1 MNEKEQELSLNA
13 IRQEAET
20 YFHKHEIMMK
30 LARGFWEKYKR
41 LDKFYGNV
49 RLGSIPEDEAQQ
61 LSLFLRKNV
70 RGSDDVSV
78 SFAQLEKSWAQSKF
92 GKINLCDFL
101 LHLHDGDLLSNKYIK
116 QQKADLQKE
125 IFDKLLKKYKSVE
138 AQTWLHKLLDN
149 SIRLPR
155 KDMYTDEMLLD
166 TVAKALDS
174 LPQEYTKLPIFSNKV
189 TGNPHSL
196 DMNREIGSLF
206 IKALSH
212 LSNKPIESL
221 EEKDHVLSEY
231 MLFRDDIFNFV
242 TVFGITA
249 YVEGKEQVYC
259 RMASENYSV
268 LNIPLRELLRYDK
281 MLPVNLTADM
291 FPVYIVENSG
301 VYSSILDAL
310 QNKKIQVP
318 FICLHGQL
326 KAASW
331 LILEILHKSGAVFY
345 YSGDYDP
352 EGLLIAQQI
361 KQRYRDTV
369 FWKYD
374 VKYYQNNSSVIS
386 ERSLKKLDKL
396 KYPSLIEIADK
407 IRIYKAAYYQEGLLD
422 ELIADMC
429 IKKEVQLLCSTNHC
443 Q

>member
-1 MNEKEQELSLNA
+1 MTKKEQELSPNE
-13 IRQEAET
+13 IRQEAKA
-20 YFHKHEIMMK
+20 YFNKHEIMMK

-41 LDKFYGNV
+41 LDRFSGSVK
-49 RLGSIPEDEAQQ
+49 LGSISEHEAQQ
-61 LSLFLRKNV
+61 LSLFLRKKIRSN
-70 RGSDDVSV
+70 DDVIV
-78 SFAQLEKSWAQSKF
+78 SFAQLEKSWLDSKF
-92 GKINLCDFL
+92 EKIPLCDFL
-101 LHLHDGDLLSNKYIK
+101 LCLHDGDLLSNKHIK

-125 IFDKLLKKYKSVE
+125 IFDKLLKRYKSLE

-155 KDMYTDEMLLD
+155 KDMYINEILLD

-174 LPQEYTKLPIFSNKV
+174 LPKEYTKLPIFSNKV

-196 DMNREIGSLF
+196 DQNREVGSLF
-206 IKALSH
+206 IKTLSH
-212 LSNKPIESL
+212 LSNKTINTV
-221 EEKDHVLSEY
+221 EERDQLLSDY
-231 MLFRDDIFNFV
+231 KLFRDDLLNFV

-249 YVEGKEQVYC
+249 YSEGKEQIYW
-259 RMASENYSV
+259 RMAAENYSV
-268 LNIPLRELLRYDK
+268 LNIPLREILRYDK
-281 MLPVNLTADM
+281 MLPVNLTTDK

-301 VYSSILDAL
+301 VYSSILDVL
-310 QNKKIQVP
+310 LNKKIQVP
-318 FICLHGQL
+318 FLCLHGQL

-331 LILEILHKSGAVFY
+331 LILEILHKSGAIFY

-361 KQRYRDTV
+361 KQRYKDTV

-374 VKYYQNNSSVIS
+374 VKYYQNNSSEIL
-386 ERSLKKLDKL
+386 EKSLKKLDKL

-407 IRIYKAAYYQEGLLD
+407 MKVYKSACYQEGLLD

-429 IKKEVQLLCSTNHC
+429 IKKEVYL
-443 Q
+443 

>member
-1 MNEKEQELSLNA
+1 MIKKKQELSSNE
-13 IRQEAET
+13 IRQEAKA
-20 YFHKHEIMMK
+20 YFHNHEIMMK
-30 LARGFWEKYKR
+30 LARGFWEKYKK
-41 LDKFYGNV
+41 LEKFTGNV
-49 RLGSIPEDEAQQ
+49 KLGSISEDEARQ
-61 LSLFLRKNV
+61 LSSFLRKNV
-70 RGSDDVSV
+70 KCSDDVTV
-78 SFAQLEKSWAQSKF
+78 SFAQLDKSWAQSKF

-125 IFDKLLKKYKSVE
+125 IFDNILRKYKSWE
-138 AQTWLHKLLDN
+138 AQTWLNMLLDN
-149 SIRLPR
+149 TIRLPR
-155 KDMYTDEMLLD
+155 KDMYTNEILLE

-174 LPQEYTKLPIFSNKV
+174 LPKEYIKLPIFSNKV

-196 DMNREIGSLF
+196 DLNKEIGSLF

-212 LSNKPIESL
+212 LSNKPIESS

-249 YVEGKEQVYC
+249 YVEGKEQIYC
-259 RMASENYSV
+259 RMAAENYSV
-268 LNIPLRELLRYDK
+268 LNIPLRELLLYDK
-281 MLPVNLTADM
+281 MLPIKLTTDK

-301 VYSSILDAL
+301 VYSSVLDSL
-310 QNKKIQVP
+310 RDKKIQVP

-331 LILEILHKSGAVFY
+331 KILEILHKNGAIFY

-361 KQRYRDTV
+361 KQRYEDTV

-374 VKYYQNNSSVIS
+374 VKHYQNNSTEIP
-386 ERSLKKLDKL
+386 EKSLKKLDKL

-407 IRIYKAAYYQEGLLD
+407 MKVYKTACYQEGLLD

-429 IKKEVQLLCSTNHC
+429 IKKEVYLSCSTNHC